1 VTHSCYRPDM
11 TLLLLLTMALA
22 GAAQQQAEKEL
33 IVTITGPQLK
43 GGVVSEITW
52 DGNTLLLQGVFSEL
66 GGELKAQY
74 FVVPTESTK
83 LEHRDTQSDAS
94 LEYWRKKSNRISPTG
109 LGRIEIGSDTKM
121 PQVGIGS
128 LERRIGDAV
137 DMGGTR
143 TSTLVRLGTLVL
155 HERIGGPEPYDG
167 ELWSWSPA
175 ELNRIA
181 YVDGK
186 GNLWVAGADGRN
198 AKRIMNGSFTL
209 PAWSEDGRS
218 IAVAE
223 RKDSGR
229 RWEISVFR
237 LPRSLWAQ

>member
-1 VTHSCYRPDM
+1 M
-11 TLLLLLTMALA
+11 TLLLFLTMALA

-74 FVVPTESTK
+74 FVVPAESTK
-83 LEHRDTQSDAS
+83 LEQRDTQTDAS
-94 LEYWRKKSNRISPTG
+94 LEYWRKKASRTSPTG

-121 PQVGIGS
+121 PQVGIGG
-128 LERRIGDAV
+128 LERRINDAV
-137 DMGGTR
+137 EMGGTQ
-143 TSTLVRLGTLVL
+143 TTIVIKLGPLVM
-155 HERIGGPEPYDG
+155 HERIGPEPYDG

-175 ELNRIA
+175 ELNRVA

-186 GNLWVAGADGRN
+186 GDLWVANADGRN
-198 AKRIMNGSFTL
+198 AKKIMNGSFSL
-209 PAWSEDGRS
+209 PAWSDDGRA
-218 IAVAE
+218 IAIAE
-223 RKDSGR
+223 RKDNGR
-229 RWEISVFR
+229 RWEISVVR
-237 LPRSLWAQ
+237 LPRALWSR